1 MSIPRN
7 MIGPRLRQIRRDR
20 GLTQITF
27 ALMCQRKG
35 WDISRETLA
44 KIESQC
50 RWVADFELV
59 FLANVLELA
68 NGELLQDSESA
79 GLAKKLVSKLER
91 RLQ

>member
-1 MSIPRN
+1 

-20 GLTQITF
+20 GLTQIAF
-27 ALMCQRKG
+27 ASICQRKG

-59 FLANVLELA
+59 FFANVLELTTV
-68 NGELLQDSESA
+68 ELLPDAESA
-79 GLAKKLVSKLER
+79 GLVKRLVSKLER
-91 RLQ
+91 RLD

>member
-1 MSIPRN
+1 

-20 GLTQITF
+20 GLTQIAF
-27 ALMCQRKG
+27 ASMCQRKG

-44 KIESQC
+44 KIESRC

-59 FLANVLELA
+59 FLANVLEMA
-68 NGELLQDSESA
+68 IGELLLEAESA

-91 RLQ
+91 RLE